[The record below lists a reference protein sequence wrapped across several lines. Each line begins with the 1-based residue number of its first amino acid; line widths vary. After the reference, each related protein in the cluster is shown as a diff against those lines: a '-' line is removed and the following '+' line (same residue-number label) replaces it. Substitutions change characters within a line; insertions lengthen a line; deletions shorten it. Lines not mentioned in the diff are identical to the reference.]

1 MPQQGLPELDTEQV
15 NRIQHMSL
23 SSKYLKERMPVE
35 TTSIMFE
42 VQLDFGRT
50 MNQIIM
56 EKTMEK
62 PEEERQNIVPAN
74 VTLPPP
80 PPPKVISYFGQIPI
94 PKHEF
99 PEQFSNFC
107 FHSLFIKNEVIRAMV
122 QIREQCNNV
131 MMNQRIF
138 NSTLARTMRVD
149 EFKTQQQSSISQLKF
164 ATRESGWVAN
174 LEKIIKTSFNDVG
187 KGWFYIFEKSK
198 ETYEFGKLKKFL
210 NLVNFM
216 MQDTVLNLCK
226 DSVHEFVT
234 YILSYIPDATEI
246 VSTSVVHNTFPK
258 RENEEEESE
267 EEESANLLPRADD
280 IPEVVQTKKWLASM
294 FKKDKNPE
302 PLYVLDLIL
311 KPTNLIPLFS
321 TPPEK
326 IVQIVK
332 DIFEEGVKCLQ
343 EIPQLEPILM
353 KHLFKTHGKK
363 TIKAP
368 IIPQEKPKP
377 VDSKKDPKKLP
388 DENTWLWDA
397 YELLI
402 TNIERAIL
410 PLNDYVQT
418 FSAFDK
424 ENSLNPDKYV
434 KELDSLENPR
444 TPQELRADI
453 YENMK
458 KEEQIK
464 ALIPESVCVSMFQIN
479 CKDIRNFYAGK
490 FQQIVDKEIKLIQ
503 QKAKDETMK
512 IAAKFQ
518 EITSKI
524 SAVPKNIDELTD
536 TKKYISEI
544 GVQIEKLKR
553 EIDDCMKVYTI
564 LDEFNVEL
572 TSLEFNNK
580 WDLFKAPKNVQKVIE
595 TQNEVLNKLKEQML
609 KQMELE
615 QEEFEE
621 NLDSLEQMIGQFG
634 QFDNIEKYAEYA
646 QNVDN
651 IENKL
656 LESEEAARM
665 FNQREFLVGKE
676 LRDYTR
682 IAQMKK
688 DFQPYLN
695 LWRTTRTWYDSES
708 GWRNC
713 KWEKLDAEELEN
725 TFENCQKTI
734 NQTFRFFRDRE
745 MPKVFAI
752 TEQMKKKI
760 DAFKPIVPLAVALRK
775 DGMKDRHWD
784 QISSESGIEVRP
796 DEDFSLQKL
805 IDLGLTE
812 HVAICDEVGEK
823 AAKEYHIEKSLI
835 KMKSEW
841 AGLNFLT
848 PKFKNTTTYTIAGF
862 DDAIAILDEHIVTA
876 QAM

>member
-343 EIPQLEPILM
+343 EIP
-353 KHLFKTHGKK
+353 
-363 TIKAP
+363 
-368 IIPQEKPKP
+368 
-377 VDSKKDPKKLP
+377 
-388 DENTWLWDA
+388 
-397 YELLI
+397 
-402 TNIERAIL
+402 
-410 PLNDYVQT
+410 
-418 FSAFDK
+418 
-424 ENSLNPDKYV
+424 
-434 KELDSLENPR
+434 
-444 TPQELRADI
+444 
-453 YENMK
+453 
-458 KEEQIK
+458 
-464 ALIPESVCVSMFQIN
+464 
-479 CKDIRNFYAGK
+479 
-490 FQQIVDKEIKLIQ
+490 
-503 QKAKDETMK
+503 
-512 IAAKFQ
+512 
-518 EITSKI
+518 
-524 SAVPKNIDELTD
+524 
-536 TKKYISEI
+536 
-544 GVQIEKLKR
+544 
-553 EIDDCMKVYTI
+553 
-564 LDEFNVEL
+564 
-572 TSLEFNNK
+572 
-580 WDLFKAPKNVQKVIE
+580 
-595 TQNEVLNKLKEQML
+595 
-609 KQMELE
+609 
-615 QEEFEE
+615 
-621 NLDSLEQMIGQFG
+621 
-634 QFDNIEKYAEYA
+634 
-646 QNVDN
+646 
-651 IENKL
+651 
-656 LESEEAARM
+656 
-665 FNQREFLVGKE
+665 
-676 LRDYTR
+676 
-682 IAQMKK
+682 
-688 DFQPYLN
+688 
-695 LWRTTRTWYDSES
+695 
-708 GWRNC
+708 
-713 KWEKLDAEELEN
+713 
-725 TFENCQKTI
+725 
-734 NQTFRFFRDRE
+734 
-745 MPKVFAI
+745 
-752 TEQMKKKI
+752 
-760 DAFKPIVPLAVALRK
+760 
-775 DGMKDRHWD
+775 
-784 QISSESGIEVRP
+784 
-796 DEDFSLQKL
+796 
-805 IDLGLTE
+805 
-812 HVAICDEVGEK
+812 
-823 AAKEYHIEKSLI
+823 
-835 KMKSEW
+835 
-841 AGLNFLT
+841 
-848 PKFKNTTTYTIAGF
+848 
-862 DDAIAILDEHIVTA
+862 
-876 QAM
+876 